1 MATSERQHSHSHDV
15 LIVGAGV
22 IGLSCAWRA
31 ARSGLRVAVLER
43 DEVAAGAS
51 GVAAGMLAPVGEASW
66 GEEGLLAFNLAS
78 LERWQEFASDLTE
91 DADAEFGFS
100 RIGALHV
107 AVDRDEAEELRQR
120 FRLHERHRLG
130 SRWLRPSECRKLEP
144 GLAPAI
150 ARGIHAPREATVDPA
165 RLCGA
170 LAAALERRGGELITG
185 AEVVAAEL
193 DRGGGIVRTA
203 DGREYR
209 AERIVI
215 AAGVWSAAEW
225 LPAELRP
232 PLRPIKGQLLTL
244 RGSAEDPVCERIVAG
259 ERVYLVPREDG
270 RVIAGATVE
279 ERGFDTT
286 VTAGGVHELLREAYR
301 LLPEIAELELVEARA
316 GLRPGTPDN
325 LPLIGASGGGPILAC
340 GHFRNGVLQAPAT
353 ADAVLA
359 AVAGE
364 APPAEAAPLDPGRFE
379 RADAPGRSRQAEAVA
394 R

>member
-1 MATSERQHSHSHDV
+1 MNDQQHRYDL

-22 IGLSCAWRA
+22 IGLACAWRA
-31 ARSGLRVAVLER
+31 AARGLRVAVLER
-43 DEVAAGAS
+43 DRVAAGAS

-78 LERWQEFASDLTE
+78 LTRWDSFAAELAE
-91 DADAEFGFS
+91 DASEEFGFE

-107 AVDRDEAEELRQR
+107 AADRDEAEQLRRR
-120 FRLHERHRLG
+120 FRLHERHGLR
-130 SRWLRPSECRKLEP
+130 SRWLRPSECRRLEP

-150 ARGIHAPREATVDPA
+150 ARGIHAPQEATVDPG
-165 RLCGA
+165 RLCRV
-170 LAAALERRGGELITG
+170 LATAFERRGGELVTES
-185 AEVVAAEL
+185 EVVAADL
-193 DRGGGIVRTA
+193 SRGAAAVRTG
-203 DGREYR
+203 DGREYA
-209 AERIVI
+209 AERIVV
-215 AAGVWSAAEW
+215 AAGVWSAAAWMPPE
-225 LPAELRP
+225 PRP
-232 PLRPIKGQLLTL
+232 PLRPIKGEILTL
-244 RGSAEDPVCERIVAG
+244 RGNPEEPVCERIVAG

-270 RVIAGATVE
+270 RLMVGATVE
-279 ERGFDTT
+279 EHGFDDT

-325 LPLIGASGGGPILAC
+325 LPLVGALGDGPILAC

-359 AVAGE
+359 VLDGE
-364 APPAEAAPLDPGRFE
+364 ELPPEAAPLAPDRFDRADSIE
-379 RADAPGRSRQAEAVA
+379 RAPATEAV